1 MSQRS
6 KRPDP
11 KERRESSLQT
21 FAHFR
26 NERETGPSWLSQNWV
41 QGKKLKQTLRANYS
55 EDEIT
60 KIGITLEYVI
70 LDFFNRFMDVALAK
84 WVQATA

>member
-1 MSQRS
+1 MA
-6 KRPDP
+6 
-11 KERRESSLQT
+11 
-21 FAHFR
+21 FAKTSGS
-26 NERETGPSWLSQNWV
+26 NEV

-60 KIGITLEYVI
+60 KIGITLEYVA

-84 WVQATA
+84 WVRATA